1 MTSTPPRFKGVG
13 PFSHILIH
21 ISHLDSLLL
30 QEKACV
36 RTQELQLGRDNAGR
50 SGPFELPL
58 TPPSPFK
65 ALYASINLERCEA
78 GGFWPKFGGS
88 APKTF

>member
-1 MTSTPPRFKGVG
+1 M
-13 PFSHILIH
+13 
-21 ISHLDSLLL
+21 
-30 QEKACV
+30 

-88 APKTF
+88 APISDLLTRRPCSCVVLRPGR